1 MRIWVNDMSAL
12 FGPETTNEYLE
23 GYKNDLLL
31 EIASISDEKIMRSDF
46 EGWIDY
52 FFDKYAISTIV
63 LHEEHLSRVM
73 IETQEEKSN
82 PFYNQLPFTQQYY
95 SVDVYKI
102 TYKIPFEGDEK
113 LLNLH
118 PYTYVKFIDFND
130 ASFERTKKDEC
141 AILSVDL
148 SLEKKEFDGKEDF
161 PSFVSEKFEHLFV
174 PYRDMIRCLN
184 SDFKRFNY
192 TLRDLISKNLKIRKE
207 KASAFFKLGA
217 ALNIPLYLN
226 ENTPN
231 TVPIPL
237 KRIVRRPPN
246 EPALPNICPE
256 YCISEFDYNN
266 ISNIIDMYC
275 RATEMTP
282 VVYFG
287 LDEESIRDII
297 LATLNTHYDAT
308 GESFR
313 KNGKTDILVQF
324 DNKAAYI
331 AEIKIWHGEKCLN
344 DAINQLSGYSTWRD
358 TKLSLV
364 FFNKQNK
371 NFLAL
376 AKSLES
382 SLRKCM
388 AQVIPSEPNIWDCLI
403 CKPGTNETIKIHV
416 ALYDI
421 NYNSSK

>member
-1 MRIWVNDMSAL
+1 MQEL
-12 FGPETTNEYLE
+12 FGQQTTGEYL
-23 GYKNDLLL
+23 KNYINELLH

-52 FFDKYAISTIV
+52 FFEKYSIATIV
-63 LHEEHLSRVM
+63 LHEEQISRDM
-73 IETQEEKSN
+73 IATQEEKSN
-82 PFYNQLPFTQQYY
+82 PFYGQVPYTQQYY

-118 PYTYVKFIDFND
+118 PYTYVKFIDFNN
-130 ASFERTKKDEC
+130 ASFERALKDEW

-148 SLEKKEFDGKEDF
+148 LLEKKEVDGSEDSS
-161 PSFVSEKFEHLFV
+161 SFVSEKFEKLFS
-174 PYRDMIRCLN
+174 PYRDMIRGLN
-184 SDFKRFNY
+184 SDFKKYNL
-192 TLRDLISKNLKIRKE
+192 TLRDLISKNLKIRRE
-207 KASAFFKLGA
+207 KASSFFKLGA

-226 ENTPN
+226 ENAPN
-231 TVPIPL
+231 MVPISL
-237 KRIVRRPPN
+237 KRIIRRPLN
-246 EPALPNICPE
+246 EPTLPDLCPE
-256 YCISEFDYNN
+256 YCISEFDYKN
-266 ISNIIDMYC
+266 ISNIIDMFC

-282 VVYFG
+282 FVYYG
-287 LDEESIRDII
+287 MEEESIRDII

-313 KNGKTDILVQF
+313 KKGKTDILVQF

-344 DAINQLSGYSTWRD
+344 DAIDQLMGYSTWRD
-358 TKLSLV
+358 IKLSLV
-364 FFNKQNK
+364 FFNKENK

-376 AKSLES
+376 SKSLEN

-388 AQVIPSEPNIWDCLI
+388 TQVMPSEINIWNCLV
-403 CKPGTNETIKIHV
+403 CKPVTNEAIKIHV

-421 NYNSSK
+421 NYCASK